1 MKAFIQHSNPNS
13 DKKVLQALVPF
24 MELCAHAIFTQKAS
38 TTEISN
44 KKTFQN
50 VEANAEYYQRL
61 LDHKRINEIQE
72 YIYNA
77 ILDEKENLAVNT
89 LFPTA
94 LVIAYQ
100 TDNEYISDENGLCD
114 FDLKE
119 RIYIVDGQH
128 RVMAMKLLYENLA
141 NNEHPCDDDKYVLEF
156 LQKYKFSC
164 TILINFD
171 LWEQGQVFVNVNF
184 KQKPVNK
191 SLFYDVYGSEY
202 PESRKDWKYNKI
214 YIAHVI
220 IEKMNNLQESPF
232 YKNIKM
238 LGTGSGYISQAFF
251 VEAILPF
258 FKEDGIWYVNDVTKE
273 DDKGEPSIK
282 YLSELLSFYVAISEM
297 FNNYWGEDKKGKT
310 HLLCKTTGVGAF
322 VRLLPIIRKNV
333 SDKSVLDFCGTEPK
347 INTGYYNEVNR
358 ILDGLLIEQN
368 RLFGPDSIYKGTGG
382 KGLES
387 ALFKEITNIL
397 ISDGTISKDTL
408 PRKKQNYTNAKNT
421 NLDITKQLRA
431 KGVHDIEEIICN
443 YLNSNLPSEI
453 DALGNH
459 CRIEDVNDVS
469 INSVWESGTE
479 CDIIV
484 SGSCECV
491 VNISLDNEE
500 EVDTISKFPAEFT
513 LCLDVKSGGKCKVVG
528 DNNTF
533 SVDTDEYYR

>member
-1 MKAFIQHSNPNS
+1 MKAFIQHSNPDS

-38 TTEISN
+38 TTELSN
-44 KKTFQN
+44 KKTYQN
-50 VEANAEYYQRL
+50 VEANAEYYQRW
-61 LDHKRINEIQE
+61 LDSNKVNDIQE

-114 FDLKE
+114 FDLND

-141 NNEHPCDDDKYVLEF
+141 NLEHPCDDDKFVLEY
-156 LQKYKFSC
+156 LKKYKFSC
-164 TILINFD
+164 TVLINFD

-202 PESRKDWKYNKI
+202 PENRKDWKYNKI
-214 YIAHVI
+214 YIAHII
-220 IEKMNNLQESPF
+220 IENLNNLPQSPF
-232 YKNIKM
+232 YKKIKM

-258 FKEDGIWYVNDVTKE
+258 FKEDGIWYVNDVTKNE
-273 DDKGEPSIK
+273 NGEVTIK

-297 FNNYWGEDKKGKT
+297 LKNFWGVDKFGKT

-322 VRLLPIIRKNV
+322 VRLLPIIRKNAFNKEALEF
-333 SDKSVLDFCGTEPK
+333 SENDLS
-347 INTGYYNEVNR
+347 INKLYCDEVKR
-358 ILDGLLIEQN
+358 ILNGLLIEQN
-368 RLFGPDSIYKGTGG
+368 RLFGPDSKYKGTGG

-397 ISDGTISKDTL
+397 IVNGTISKDTL
-408 PRKKQNYTNAKNT
+408 PQKKQSYANTKTT
-421 NLDITKQLRA
+421 NLDIRKQLSQQ
-431 KGVHDIEEIICN
+431 GISDIEETLCD

-459 CRIEDVNDVS
+459 CRVEDVNDVS
-469 INSVWESGTE
+469 INSVWQAKTE
-479 CDIIV
+479 GDLIV

-491 VNISLDNEE
+491 VNIALEREE
-500 EVDTISKFPAEFT
+500 DATTTSRFPAEFT
-513 LCLDVKSGGKCKVVG
+513 LCVGVKPNGKCDVVG
-528 DNNTF
+528 ENNIF

>member
-38 TTEISN
+38 TTELSN

-61 LDHKRINEIQE
+61 LDHKRVNDIQE

-100 TDNEYISDENGLCD
+100 TDNEYISDGNGLCD
-114 FDLKE
+114 FDLNN

-128 RVMAMKLLYENLA
+128 RVMAMKLLYESLA
-141 NNEHPCDDDKYVLEF
+141 NLDHPCEDDKFVLDY

-191 SLFYDVYGSEY
+191 SLYYDVYGSEY
-202 PESRKDWKYNKI
+202 PDSRKDWKYNKI
-214 YIAHVI
+214 YISHVI
-220 IEKMNNLQESPF
+220 IEKMNNIQASPF
-232 YKNIKM
+232 CGKIKM

-251 VEAILPF
+251 VEAVLPF

-273 DDKGEPSIK
+273 YGNGEPSIK
-282 YLSELLSFYVAISEM
+282 FLSELLSFYVAISEM
-297 FNNYWGEDKKGKT
+297 FENYWGVDEKGKP
-310 HLLCKTTGVGAF
+310 HLLCRTTGVGAF
-322 VRLLPIIRKNV
+322 VRLLPIVRKNV
-333 SDKSVLDFCGTEPK
+333 SDKRVLDFCGTEPK
-347 INTGYYNEVNR
+347 INTEYCKEVKR
-358 ILDGLLIEQN
+358 ILDGITVEQE
-368 RLFGPDSIYKGTGG
+368 RLFGPKSKYKGTGG

-387 ALFKEITNIL
+387 ALFKDVIEIL
-397 ISDGTISKDTL
+397 IRNNTVSEATI
-408 PRKKQNYTNAKNT
+408 PQKKKVFVNTSST
-421 NLDITKQLRA
+421 NLDIRKQLRM
-431 KGVHDIEEIICN
+431 KGISDIEESICN

-459 CRIEDVNDVS
+459 CSVEDVNDVS
-469 INSVWESGTE
+469 INSVWKPKSEG
-479 CDIIV
+479 DLIV

-491 VNISLDNEE
+491 VNISLDNKEE
-500 EVDTISKFPAEFT
+500 FNTISKFPAEFT
-513 LCLDVKSGGKCKVVG
+513 LCFGVKSNGKCEIVG
-528 DNNTF
+528 DENTF